1 MDWILKKFED
11 LNVNELY
18 ALLRLRSEVFV
29 VEQQCLFLDL
39 DDKDQESYHLMG
51 MEEGRLLAYTRI
63 VPPGVTGDLPSIGR
77 VVTSPEARGGGI
89 GKSLMEKSIEESHR
103 LFGKQPIRIGA
114 QLYLKHFYSS
124 FGFIQTSDIYIEDG
138 IQHIEMILS

>member
-1 MDWILKKFED
+1 MDWILKKFGE
-11 LNVNELY
+11 LGVEELY

-29 VEQQCLFLDL
+29 MEQKCLFLDL

-51 MEEGRLLAYTRI
+51 MEAGRLLAYTRI
-63 VPPGVTGDLPSIGR
+63 VPAGVTGDLPSIGR
-77 VVTSPEARGGGI
+77 VVTSPQARGGGI

-114 QLYLKHFYSS
+114 QLYLKQFYSS
-124 FGFIQTSDIYIEDG
+124 LGFIQTSDIYIEDG
-138 IQHIEMILS
+138 IEHIEMILS